1 MTAAEFLQ
9 QKKEHFRKCEKAW
22 GLSFRAKHRLAAA
35 LTHSSYRHET
45 LKVDLED
52 FERLEFFGDAVLNFV
67 VSEKLYA
74 VFPEADEGFLSRLRS
89 ILVSK
94 RVLMKV
100 ADSLRLNRH
109 VLLGKSAQKQ
119 SKRDQGKI
127 LADTVEALIAA
138 VYFDRGLEKT
148 RSFILRHYAP
158 FLTVRYLQRLNVNP
172 KSQLQEWVQ
181 KYYRALP
188 RYEFELKNGGFVVW
202 ARAGESARAKGEGH
216 SKKEAEERAA
226 RKLLALLKKKT
237 PLKGLA

>member
-1 MTAAEFLQ
+1 MTTAEFLK
-9 QKKEHFRKCEKAW
+9 QKKEHLRKCEKAW
-22 GLSFRAKHRLAAA
+22 GLSFKAKHRLAAA

-52 FERLEFFGDAVLNFV
+52 FERLEFFGDAILNFV
-67 VSEKLYA
+67 VSEKLYE
-74 VFPEADEGFLSRLRS
+74 VFPAENEGFLSKLRS

-94 RVLMKV
+94 RILMKV

-119 SKRDQGKI
+119 PKRDQGKI

-138 VYFDRGLEKT
+138 IFFDRGLEKT
-148 RSFILRHYAP
+148 RLFILRHYAP
-158 FLTVRYLQRLNVNP
+158 FLNVRYLQRLSANP

-188 RYEFELKNGGFVVW
+188 QYECESKNGGFIVW
-202 ARAGESARAKGEGH
+202 AKAADAARAKGEGH

-226 RKLLALLKKKT
+226 RKLLTLLKRKT
-237 PLKGLA
+237 R

>member
-1 MTAAEFLQ
+1 M
-9 QKKEHFRKCEKAW
+9 
-22 GLSFRAKHRLAAA
+22 
-35 LTHSSYRHET
+35 
-45 LKVDLED
+45 
-52 FERLEFFGDAVLNFV
+52 
-67 VSEKLYA
+67 
-74 VFPEADEGFLSRLRS
+74 
-89 ILVSK
+89 
-94 RVLMKV
+94 
-100 ADSLRLNRH
+100 
-109 VLLGKSAQKQ
+109 LLGKSAQKQ